1 MMRPSRKRP
10 ASKTSSPSSSK
21 ILSQILTPIRN
32 GKSFLVAPHQSP
44 DGDALGSALGLA
56 LGLQAL
62 GKKVKVYNPDPV
74 PYSLRFLP
82 GSERVTP
89 VLAEGERYD
98 ASFLVDCA
106 DLERIGPAFQN
117 HPGLGTK
124 IVLDHHARSRREGDL
139 NLVEP
144 AAASSGMVV
153 LKVLKALKV
162 RIDRGIAT
170 NIYVTLATDTGNF
183 RYSNVNAGVFE
194 TARDLAKAGVVP
206 GDVSRELYERQPKER
221 LKLLPE
227 VLKTLAFYFE
237 ERVAV
242 IFVTREMY
250 RQTGGARDMSEDFIE
265 FPRSIGTVEVAV
277 FLRETDDG
285 RVKASLRS
293 KEYVDVSRIA
303 ARFGGG
309 GHVRAAGFTFEDG
322 IDQARKRLLKAIRPF
337 LR

>member
-1 MMRPSRKRP
+1 MTKPSKKRP
-10 ASKTSSPSSSK
+10 ASKTSSPSSHK
-21 ILSQILTPIRN
+21 ILSQILTRIRK

-56 LGLQAL
+56 LGLKAL

-82 GSERVTP
+82 GSERVTS

-106 DLERIGPAFQN
+106 DLDRVGPAFEK

-124 IVLDHHARSRREGDL
+124 VVLDHHARSRREGDL
-139 NLVEP
+139 NFVVP
-144 AAASSGMVV
+144 TAASSGMVV

-162 RIDRGIAT
+162 KIDRGIAT

-194 TARDLAKAGVVP
+194 AAKQMVAAGVVP
-206 GDVSRELYERQPKER
+206 WHVSRELYERQPKER

-227 VLKTLAFYFE
+227 VLKTLAFSFE

-265 FPRSIGTVEVAV
+265 FPRSIDSVEVAI
-277 FLRETDDG
+277 FLKETEDG

-293 KEYVDVSRIA
+293 KEYVDVGAVA
-303 ARFGGG
+303 ALFGGG
-309 GHVRAAGFTFEDG
+309 GHIRAAGCTFDEG
-322 IDQARKRLLKAIRPF
+322 LETARDKLLGA
-337 LR
+337 LRAVLK